1 MQNLIRQHVTPAVRL
16 IVAGL
21 LASIAGFSDSAAAAD
36 QTFGVLLKN
45 IKNPFWSATDEGA
58 KDAGKE
64 IGVDVYVL
72 ASESDAD
79 VAPQLDI
86 CNTMLQRK
94 TDALIVAAV
103 NPTGLLPCLA
113 QATKKGIP
121 VLDIDANLIQ
131 DVAEKAGVN
140 VTNSIGSDNRHA
152 GALGADYI
160 AKRLA
165 KGKVLLLEGAPGAL
179 TATDRRDGFKE
190 ELAKVAPDLQ
200 IVASLTAN
208 WDRGKAADVTNDLLT
223 RYPDLAVI
231 FASND
236 QMALG
241 AAEAARAAGKKDLMI
256 VGVDGNPDAIQA
268 IKEGRLTASVAQL
281 PYLFGYNGVKMAKD
295 ILAGKKLEPWK
306 QAVPVLVLDK
316 AVLDAKTEPL
326 LKYVR

>member
-1 MQNLIRQHVTPAVRL
+1 MQNLSTLNDRNLKRWLLARVSGL
-16 IVAGL
+16 IVIGLVAG
-21 LASIAGFSDSAAAAD
+21 IADLSNNAAAAD

-45 IKNPFWSATDEGA
+45 IKNPFWSAAEKGA

-121 VLDIDANLIQ
+121 ILDIDANLIQ
-131 DVAEKAGVN
+131 DVAEKAGVK
-140 VTNSIGSDNRHA
+140 VANSIGSDNRQA

-160 AKRLA
+160 AKKLA
-165 KGKVLLLEGAPGAL
+165 KGKLLLLEGAPGAL
-179 TATDRRDGFKE
+179 TATDRREGFKE
-190 ELAKVAPDLQ
+190 ELAKVAPNLQ

-208 WDRGKAADVTNDLLT
+208 
-223 RYPDLAVI
+223 
-231 FASND
+231 
-236 QMALG
+236 
-241 AAEAARAAGKKDLMI
+241 
-256 VGVDGNPDAIQA
+256 
-268 IKEGRLTASVAQL
+268 
-281 PYLFGYNGVKMAKD
+281 
-295 ILAGKKLEPWK
+295 
-306 QAVPVLVLDK
+306 
-316 AVLDAKTEPL
+316 
-326 LKYVR
+326 

>member
-94 TDALIVAAV
+94 TDALIVPAV
-103 NPTGLLPCLA
+103 NPTGQLPCLA
-113 QATKKGIP
+113 HATKKGIP

-131 DVAEKAGVN
+131 DVAEKAAVN
-140 VTNSIGSDNRHA
+140 AANSIGSGNPPPLARGGDQ
-152 GALGADYI
+152 I
-160 AKRLA
+160 AQRLA
-165 KGKVLLLEGAPGAL
+165 KCTVRMLQGA
-179 TATDRRDGFKE
+179 
-190 ELAKVAPDLQ
+190 
-200 IVASLTAN
+200 S
-208 WDRGKAADVTNDLLT
+208 
-223 RYPDLAVI
+223 
-231 FASND
+231 
-236 QMALG
+236 
-241 AAEAARAAGKKDLMI
+241 
-256 VGVDGNPDAIQA
+256 
-268 IKEGRLTASVAQL
+268 
-281 PYLFGYNGVKMAKD
+281 
-295 ILAGKKLEPWK
+295 
-306 QAVPVLVLDK
+306 
-316 AVLDAKTEPL
+316 
-326 LKYVR
+326 

>member
-103 NPTGLLPCLA
+103 NPTGQLPCLA

-140 VTNSIGSDNRHA
+140 VANSIGSA
-152 GALGADYI
+152 TLLGAAPCADVNPHG
-160 AKRLA
+160 LA
-165 KGKVLLLEGAPGAL
+165 KGKCRV
-179 TATDRRDGFKE
+179 F
-190 ELAKVAPDLQ
+190 
-200 IVASLTAN
+200 
-208 WDRGKAADVTNDLLT
+208 
-223 RYPDLAVI
+223 
-231 FASND
+231 
-236 QMALG
+236 
-241 AAEAARAAGKKDLMI
+241 
-256 VGVDGNPDAIQA
+256 
-268 IKEGRLTASVAQL
+268 
-281 PYLFGYNGVKMAKD
+281 
-295 ILAGKKLEPWK
+295 
-306 QAVPVLVLDK
+306 
-316 AVLDAKTEPL
+316 
-326 LKYVR
+326 